1 MKILPFRGLR
11 YNPKNISSIGNV
23 IAPPYDVIKDDQ
35 RVVLE
40 SQHAKNVVRLILSQ
54 PCNTDTDSDNQY
66 TRSAATLKN
75 WISEGV
81 LIRDPAPNYYV
92 YDQSFMTPD
101 GQVYTRRALIGIG
114 QLEPF
119 TAGKIFPHE
128 KTLAAPKAD
137 RLNLMRAC
145 HANLSPVFLLYS
157 DSEGEIE
164 NAMLRFTSKNPPLID
179 VPEFFGSTHRLWR
192 LDDAEVAHEIQM
204 GFEDKSL
211 VIADGHHRY
220 ETALAFRDE
229 IRPQTTKWSGEE
241 GYNYMMMNLVRMESP
256 GLVVLAI
263 HRLLNGLST
272 ERISRAVNQLP
283 TSFNVTKYKNQ
294 DELLE
299 NLHALAGRCPAFG
312 MYTSDRYYRLLVPR
326 INEKTE
332 KTLSERL
339 DVALLHERLIK
350 KGFGIDTTIPTHQ
363 KQVGYT
369 VNTDEAIR
377 FVRDGGGRV
386 ALLMNPT
393 PASQVNEVAT
403 NNETMPQKSTYFYP
417 KMATGFVFNLLNT

>member
-11 YNPKNISSIGNV
+11 YNPKNISSIGHV

-35 RVVLE
+35 RVVLK

-75 WISEGV
+75 WISERV

-157 DSEGEIE
+157 DSEGKIE

-229 IRPQTTKWSGEE
+229 IRPQTTKWSGDE
-241 GYNYMMMNLVRMESP
+241 GYNYMMMNLVSNGVP
-256 GLVVLAI
+256 GLGSPSPSI
-263 HRLLNGLST
+263 DYST
-272 ERISRAVNQLP
+272 
-283 TSFNVTKYKNQ
+283 
-294 DELLE
+294 D
-299 NLHALAGRCPAFG
+299 
-312 MYTSDRYYRLLVPR
+312 
-326 INEKTE
+326 
-332 KTLSERL
+332 
-339 DVALLHERLIK
+339 
-350 KGFGIDTTIPTHQ
+350 
-363 KQVGYT
+363 
-369 VNTDEAIR
+369 
-377 FVRDGGGRV
+377 
-386 ALLMNPT
+386 
-393 PASQVNEVAT
+393 
-403 NNETMPQKSTYFYP
+403 
-417 KMATGFVFNLLNT
+417 